1 MSLKRTK
8 TSKDKIWWIK
18 KGGGSF
24 RMKNR
29 VIKPNQKFQAYPHEI
44 PQAFRD
50 TVKPLEEFDETQ
62 ATFKAAPLAYTAKKR
77 GNSNWYDVFD
87 KQGKKVNQK
96 ALSGR
101 QKALDFIKS
110 LE

>member
-1 MSLKRTK
+1 MKRTK

-24 RMKNR
+24 RMGNR
-29 VIKPNQKFQAYPHEI
+29 VIKQNQKFQAFPYEI

-50 TVKPLEEFDETQ
+50 NVLPLEGYVEKDAEVL
-62 ATFKAAPLAYTAKKR
+62 KASPLAYTAKKR
-77 GNSNWYDVFD
+77 GTSNWYDVED
-87 KQGKKVNQK
+87 GQGKKMNEKAISGMAK
-96 ALSGR
+96 ALE
-101 QKALDFIKS
+101 FIKS

>member
-1 MSLKRTK
+1 MKRTK
-8 TSKDKIWWIK
+8 TNKDKIWWIK

-24 RMKNR
+24 RMKSR
-29 VIKPNQKFQAYPHEI
+29 IIKPNQKFQAYPHEI
-44 PQAFRD
+44 PQGFRD
-50 TVKPLEEFDETQ
+50 NVLPLEDYEEEHIEITVP
-62 ATFKAAPLAYTAKKR
+62 AVAYTAKKR
-77 GNSNWYDVFD
+77 EGSNWYDVLD
-87 KQGKKVNQK
+87 GQGKQVNEK